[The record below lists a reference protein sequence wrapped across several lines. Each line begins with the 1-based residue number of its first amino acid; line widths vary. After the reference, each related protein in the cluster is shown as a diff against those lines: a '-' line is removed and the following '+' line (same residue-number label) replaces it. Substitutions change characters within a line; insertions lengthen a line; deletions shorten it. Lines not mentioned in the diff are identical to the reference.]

1 MDKIIADLENQI
13 NELNN
18 ISETVTFSN
27 ASESLQQIGDK
38 LDDFLILHK
47 ASLVAILDELKTRKN
62 LVALLKEIHYD
73 YEITGGIMPNTFNKI
88 KNAVKD

>member
-47 ASLVAILDELKTRKN
+47 ASLVAILD
-62 LVALLKEIHYD
+62 
-73 YEITGGIMPNTFNKI
+73 
-88 KNAVKD
+88 